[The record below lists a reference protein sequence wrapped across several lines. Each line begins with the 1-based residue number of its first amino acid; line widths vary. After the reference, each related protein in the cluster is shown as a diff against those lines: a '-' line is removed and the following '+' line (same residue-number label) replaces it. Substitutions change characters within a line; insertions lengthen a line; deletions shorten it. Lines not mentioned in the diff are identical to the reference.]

1 MNSESGFNN
10 SNNNNKDQNLLDENG
25 GQDPVSTEDA
35 RENSS
40 PASPASLPRAA
51 DPSPPR
57 AADPSPPRAA
67 DPSPPPAAD
76 PSKPLAADMAEPPK
90 TQQDAI
96 QRLSRILKDA
106 RLETGRESGELAH
119 EMNIPHTTLADL
131 EEGTLFGRMSKV
143 FVRGYILAYA
153 KILRLEQT
161 ALLELLEIIYSE
173 NANSPKPGKPEPPG
187 HLRRGEKK
195 QSPFMTDYEFDHL
208 ARKKQKQGMTVVVPI
223 LFCVLA
229 VGGLV
234 YWKLFLD
241 SGPDPDTTA
250 SVLPE
255 LRSASSPE
263 PAAEETQDDASVPP
277 RNLSDEQ
284 SFVAVES
291 PFTDTT
297 GDAAIEGSA
306 SSKLRFLF
314 LEESWLGVSDNRGK
328 EVAWQL
334 FGPGEDISFGG
345 EPPYKI
351 VIGNA
356 PVTRVWFGGK
366 EVNLATWT
374 EGKVARLVL
383 PLATP

>member
-1 MNSESGFNN
+1 MNSESDN
-10 SNNNNKDQNLLDENG
+10 NNNNKDQNLLDENG
-25 GQDPVSTEDA
+25 SQGPMSTPVSTEDA

-40 PASPASLPRAA
+40 PASPS
-51 DPSPPR
+51 SPPR
-57 AADPSPPRAA
+57 AADPSL
-67 DPSPPPAAD
+67 PPAAD
-76 PSKPLAADMAEPPK
+76 PSKPRAADTAEPPK

-106 RLETGRESGELAH
+106 RLETGRESEELAH

-131 EEGTLFGRMSKV
+131 EKGTLYGRMSKV

-153 KILRLEQT
+153 KILRLEQA
-161 ALLELLEIIYSE
+161 ALLELLEIIYAE
-173 NANSPKPGKPEPPG
+173 NANSTKLGKPEPPG
-187 HLRRGEKK
+187 HLRREEKK

-208 ARKKQKQGMTVVVPI
+208 ARKRQKQGMTIFVPI

-229 VGGLV
+229 IGGLV

-241 SGPDPDTTA
+241 SQPEPDTTA

-255 LRSASSPE
+255 LRSAYSPD
-263 PAAEETQDDASVPP
+263 PIAAETQDDASVPP
-277 RNLSDEQ
+277 RNHSDEK
-284 SFVAVES
+284 SFIAVES

-297 GDAAIEGSA
+297 GDAAAEGIA
-306 SSKLRFLF
+306 SSELRFLF

-366 EVNLATWT
+366 EVNLTAWT

-383 PLATP
+383 PFVTP